1 MLSMALF
8 HLPNLRLATFHA
20 QLVVGLGGED
30 KIGESELAVAV
41 KNFHTALVDE
51 DQHVADFSVGGR

>member
-8 HLPNLRLATFHA
+8 HLPNLCLATFHA

-41 KNFHTALVDE
+41 KDFHTALVDE